1 MKSRYILAGAGLL
14 HSVRAI
20 PAYITTVFSCP
31 DVVTITQTV
40 YPPGWTNTGPIYTT
54 RPLTEPRPDTRP
66 ETEVNRPPP
75 PQAQCTEQGLTTSWE
90 TEYATRTMYYSEY
103 GMYSGPPGCPPTIY
117 AYMPTT
123 VTCSE
128 PQTTG
133 WVGYASDIACASC
146 TATTL
151 VGLRPGVSTVGGA
164 VVTYYTIFTEVYVE
178 AGTTTQANM
187 VGAQWTT
194 SGSAP
199 YVAPYP
205 RQCTN
210 TAAGGNAGG
219 ETYNAYTPTVGG
231 GQTVTATGNRG
242 YPSIDYNDPN
252 VFRGGQSVPIVS
264 NGYTNNNQPAPN
276 PTTTRAGGN
285 NEPAPTQYG
294 PYTWTRGGGYPSIN
308 YDDPNFFRAGSG
320 TGTQLPAP
328 NTSRPPSAET
338 AGPNTSRPPSAETAG
353 PNTSR
358 PPSAETVGP
367 NTSSRPAP
375 PSGTGRPT
383 SIDFNDPNLFRPL
396 TGGIEI
402 VSLTE
407 RRTLPPVTTTYT
419 FGTSTYGANYN
430 SIDADA
436 TENFRPLTG
445 GITIVSLETPQTF
458 PPPITRSIPVTSLV
472 TSNYPS
478 IDYSNTS
485 LFRGL
490 DPNNVGGALD
500 STATA
505 TSSVPSAT
513 SAATSATSA
522 A

>member
-54 RPLTEPRPDTRP
+54 RPLTEPRPEP
-66 ETEVNRPPP
+66 EGNRP

-133 WVGYASDIACASC
+133 WVGYSADIACVSC

-151 VGLRPGVSTVGGA
+151 VGLKPGVSTVNGA

-178 AGTTTQANM
+178 AGATTQANM
-187 VGAQWTT
+187 IGSQWTT
-194 SGSAP
+194 SGTPP
-199 YVAPYP
+199 YVAPYAQ
-205 RQCTN
+205 QCTN
-210 TAAGGNAGG
+210 TAGGNGG
-219 ETYNAYTPTVGG
+219 GATPTVGG
-231 GQTVTATGNRG
+231 GLTVTAAGTGRP

-252 VFRGGQSVPIVS
+252 VFNGGQSVPIVS
-264 NGYTNNNQPAPN
+264 NGYTANNKPAPN
-276 PTTTRAGGN
+276 PSPAANGN
-285 NEPAPTQYG
+285 NEPAPSQSG

-308 YDDPNFFRAGSG
+308 YDDPNVFRGGPG
-320 TGTQLPAP
+320 TGAPSPAP

-338 AGPNTSRPPSAETAG
+338 AGPETSRP
-353 PNTSR
+353 
-358 PPSAETVGP
+358 VQ
-367 NTSSRPAP
+367 P

-383 SIDFNDPNLFRPL
+383 SYPGDFTDPNVFRPL
-396 TGGIEI
+396 TSRVEI
-402 VSLTE
+402 VSATGPPPILT
-407 RRTLPPVTTTYT
+407 PATTTYT
-419 FGTSTYGANYN
+419 VPSSFGANYN
-430 SIDADA
+430 SVDFEA

-445 GITIVSLETPQTF
+445 ISIVSLNPPQSF
-458 PPPITRSIPVTSLV
+458 PAPITTSIPVTSRV

-478 IDYSNTS
+478 IDYANPSI
-485 LFRGL
+485 FRGI
-490 DPNNVGGALD
+490 DPNDGGAAPA
-500 STATA
+500 STAT
-505 TSSVPSAT
+505 SPV
-513 SAATSATSA
+513 TSATSA